1 MRYMLILVVALLL
14 LSALHYYFA
23 RGTIVSAHVINMAKS
38 RDRYEQFMKYVERG
52 GLTVTRWEGV
62 NGKTLTAEQAAG
74 YGITPAIYEKHVAQ
88 KRLGVIGCYLS
99 HSTLL
104 AHLGSQRCGPNDVHL
119 IFEDDVVLPENYD
132 MKVRQII
139 DQLPADWDVLQMFT
153 FDPVLRPWK
162 GAIKQPVPGAKG
174 NWSTAAYAV
183 RHGALGKINA
193 HVRVMRVPID
203 NQLLEKC
210 GEWKWFTVQPDLFT
224 VNDGGKTTLN
234 DK

>member
-1 MRYMLILVVALLL
+1 MRYLLFLLGVLLVLVAF
-14 LSALHYYFA
+14 HVYFS
-23 RGTIVSAHVINMAKS
+23 RGYFVSAHVINMAKS
-38 RDRYEQFMKYVERG
+38 RDRYEQFMKHAASG
-52 GLTVTRWEGV
+52 GLSVMRWEAV
-62 NGKTLTAEQAAG
+62 NGKALTAEQATG
-74 YGITPAIYEKHVAQ
+74 YGITPAIYEEHAEK

-104 AHLGSQRCGPNDVHL
+104 AHLGTQRCGPNDIHL
-119 IFEDDVVLPENYD
+119 IFEDDAVLPENYD

-153 FDPVLRPWK
+153 LDPKLQPWK
-162 GAIKQPVPGAKG
+162 GIIKRPVPGVLG

-183 RHGALGKINA
+183 RHGSLAKINE

-203 NQLLEKC
+203 VQLLEKC
-210 GEWKWFTVQPDLFT
+210 GEWKWFTVQPDLFS